1 MKRLFHLLILL
12 SVIIIGSPD
21 ASSQSRK
28 GVSILGDSYST
39 FKGFMSND
47 RNRVWYSTVASPER
61 TDVSKVSQT
70 WWHKLIVDNGYRLE
84 KNNSYSGATIC
95 NTGYSNNDYSD
106 RSFVSR
112 YKDLGSPDII
122 YIFGGTNDDW
132 AKSPMGEFKYEG
144 WTESDLYSVRPAITY
159 LLSSIRDY
167 YPGTEITVIVN
178 SDMREDVADALQTAA
193 RHYGAGL
200 VILHDIDKRS
210 GHPTVKGMAQIA
222 EQIAAYEKSGT
233 H

>member
-70 WWHKLIVDNGYRLE
+70 WWH
-84 KNNSYSGATIC
+84 
-95 NTGYSNNDYSD
+95 
-106 RSFVSR
+106 
-112 YKDLGSPDII
+112 
-122 YIFGGTNDDW
+122 
-132 AKSPMGEFKYEG
+132 
-144 WTESDLYSVRPAITY
+144 
-159 LLSSIRDY
+159 
-167 YPGTEITVIVN
+167 
-178 SDMREDVADALQTAA
+178 
-193 RHYGAGL
+193 
-200 VILHDIDKRS
+200 
-210 GHPTVKGMAQIA
+210 
-222 EQIAAYEKSGT
+222 
-233 H
+233 